1 MPTTILLIHRQ
12 LAFAVS
18 VKQAL
23 ERTGTF
29 EVHPFTIVD
38 SAIEYLVA
46 HPQDLA
52 IIDFEMPSA
61 SGDEITLLLR
71 DTQAEIPI
79 IATPLT
85 PDPVLTALKLQ
96 GSVEARFT
104 AREVIPQIEQIIA
117 TRKPGTIAL
126 SQDPESGRSGLLTR
140 VIEQKKTDVLPKTRP
155 QPNDVEMPPRSEMVD
170 SDYDPY
176 FQDEQEDDVDVS
188 ALFDDARA
196 AESASVDPSSLFA
209 DFEHWVEPHEEDAL
223 FDDLADNE
231 NFDEPAD
238 TGFDD
243 VLTAIEG
250 SPETGDRPRDKFDNL
265 VDSMRTGE
273 ERKPLPARQQ
283 FIEFTLATG
292 MDSLVEQIERKRT
305 TEVPKVD
312 LPPEDNLAE
321 QLAADEPPPPSFEDS
336 GTVGDLIT
344 GVNDSGFQNVLSILR
359 GEEVAE
365 EPEDAP
371 TLDDLR
377 ANFDD
382 DDFLS
387 AIESD
392 LGIAPRPASFPDERV
407 EFDFD
412 SLVAIDDTPGEST
425 PAKLILEKT
434 GDASPDSDSFSIND
448 LLDSIERELPAYRP
462 KIQAPPSWLSEE
474 DPDIQ
479 ELLASIT
486 AENDVQNAAPE
497 TLPEMPVASVGAA
510 AITSDMAET
519 ADFEDIFSE
528 AAFEAT
534 AEDEFDFDALLAE
547 DEDAD
552 DFYDQTTIP
561 SRSQQ
566 IPDDLSSLET
576 EMYEISSDDEEP
588 ELVPADWGLPEDSV
602 PEELHADENFSDDS
616 EGDVEDIVATV
627 DALAWDDESDDAPS
641 SIPEMDTSWGQAAIA
656 AASQA
661 AEEPTSTDAITHE
674 PPRIPGYDTEFER
687 MATFAF
693 TPVGD
698 EPPPLET
705 THIDDPYIAQLAL
718 SLTDV
723 SLELTADATLLSRS
737 SEIVAYAGRMP
748 REEMTEL
755 REVLGDDWDAKEEVS
770 RIRFVNLP
778 ASGKDYMVYS
788 RRTVDNLTLTLIF
801 AGETQLRD
809 IRQQGKRLI
818 GALQSVPEVP
828 TDLQS
833 LEAAQQTLDGASM
846 LDSAG
851 SLAVIEDDIARS
863 PFAYVW
869 ILRDSE
875 NQLPRQTAQAIV
887 SGMSV
892 QLREQA
898 WRVRELRAADEYVY
912 LLADVPG
919 EITPNHIIRELKRR
933 SAHIASAQN
942 KLVDANTLWADSY
955 LVVTPGRSLDM
966 DEIQQFINFERML

>member
-29 EVHPFTIVD
+29 EVHPFTVLD
-38 SAIEYLVA
+38 SATEYLVA

-52 IIDFEMPSA
+52 IVDFEMPSA

-71 DTQAEIPI
+71 DTQADIPI

-85 PDPVLTALKLQ
+85 PDSVLTALKLQ

-104 AREVIPQIEQIIA
+104 AREIIPLIEKIMA
-117 TRKPGTIAL
+117 TRKPGTVAL
-126 SQDPESGRSGLLTR
+126 SQDPELGRSGLLTR

-155 QPNDVEMPPRSEMVD
+155 QPGEVEMPPRIPSED
-170 SDYDPY
+170 DYDPY
-176 FQDEQEDDVDVS
+176 FEDRPEIDVDVS
-188 ALFDDARA
+188 ALFSEEEAP
-196 AESASVDPSSLFA
+196 ESASVDPSSLFA
-209 DFEHWVEPHEEDAL
+209 DFEQWAEPEIEDDL
-223 FDDLADNE
+223 FDDLS
-231 NFDEPAD
+231 DEPAFGQNLD
-238 TGFDD
+238 DDFDN

-250 SPETGDRPRDKFDNL
+250 TPEPDDRPRDKFDNL
-265 VDSMRTGE
+265 VDSMRADE

-283 FIEFTLATG
+283 FIEFTLASG

-305 TEVPKVD
+305 TEIPQVN
-312 LPPEDNLAE
+312 LPHDDVSA

-365 EPEDAP
+365 EPDEAP

-377 ANFDD
+377 ADFDD
-382 DDFLS
+382 DSFLS
-387 AIESD
+387 AIETD
-392 LGIAPRPASFPDERV
+392 LGIVRPASLPGERV

-412 SLVAIDDTPGEST
+412 SLEAVDNEPGEST
-425 PAKLILEKT
+425 PARFILEKAEDT
-434 GDASPDSDSFSIND
+434 SPDSDSFSIND
-448 LLDSIERELPAYRP
+448 LLDSIEKELPEYRP

-474 DPDIQ
+474 DADIQ
-479 ELLASIT
+479 DLLASI
-486 AENDVQNAAPE
+486 AADNAVETGAPD
-497 TLPEMPVASVGAA
+497 TLPEIPATSVAASA
-510 AITSDMAET
+510 AIQPDEPDTTGFDDVFDEV
-519 ADFEDIFSE
+519 
-528 AAFEAT
+528 

-547 DEDAD
+547 AEDSD
-552 DFYDQTTIP
+552 DYYDQTTIP
-561 SRSQQ
+561 SRAQQ
-566 IPDDLSSLET
+566 IPQPEDLSDLET
-576 EMYEISSDDEEP
+576 EMYEVADEEVEP
-588 ELVPADWGLPEDSV
+588 ELYPADWGLPEE
-602 PEELHADENFSDDS
+602 PTLIEESAALIEDAEDEAQA
-616 EGDVEDIVATV
+616 VEDAAVTV
-627 DALAWDDESDDAPS
+627 DALAWADEDDDAPS
-641 SIPEMDTSWGQAAIA
+641 RIPELDTSWDEATIAPEAA
-656 AASQA
+656 QLP
-661 AEEPTSTDAITHE
+661 AETVAKPAIMTE

-693 TPVGD
+693 VPVGD

-723 SLELTADATLLSRS
+723 SLELTADATLLTRDG
-737 SEIVAYAGRMP
+737 EIAAYAGRMP

-755 REVLGDDWDAKEEVS
+755 REVLGDDWDAKEDVS

-788 RRTVDNLTLTLIF
+788 RRTVDDLTLTLIF

-809 IRQQGKRLI
+809 IRQQGKRLVA
-818 GALQSVPEVP
+818 ALKAIPEVP
-828 TDLQS
+828 ADLQAI
-833 LEAAQQTLDGASM
+833 EAAQQSMDGIGTAVSDGVAST
-846 LDSAG
+846 AI
-851 SLAVIEDDIARS
+851 IEDNILRN

-869 ILRDSE
+869 ILRDSSGHM
-875 NQLPRQTAQAIV
+875 PRQTAQAIV
-887 SGMSV
+887 SGMNV
-892 QLREQA
+892 QLREQV

-919 EITPNHIIRELKRR
+919 DTPPNQVIRELKRR
-933 SAHIASAQN
+933 SAQIASAQN
-942 KLVDANTLWADSY
+942 KSLDSDHLWADSY